1 MRKELASRLN
11 SLAKQGGFAQ
21 LPVAA
26 GVEAG
31 IIAITN
37 LVLDQTRFSD
47 IKPAASAMQGPLTDV
62 VNALK
67 TENVAFAAGI
77 NGKVAMTEG
86 ELGEALA
93 TTHRARRQMTFVD
106 MVQARRIM
114 ESMSMTDPSKAAVE
128 LNATLVALLN
138 ANNAIATAGTGGFL
152 AAVNDLVA
160 RAQAIAIALQ
170 K

>member
-1 MRKELASRLN
+1 MS
-11 SLAKQGGFAQ
+11 
-21 LPVAA
+21 
-26 GVEAG
+26 
-31 IIAITN
+31 
-37 LVLDQTRFSD
+37 
-47 IKPAASAMQGPLTDV
+47 
-62 VNALK
+62 
-67 TENVAFAAGI
+67 
-77 NGKVAMTEG
+77 EG